1 MMNMGGK
8 KTQKK
13 TMQGASAQQVSF
25 SKRRS
30 GLFKKA
36 GELCT
41 ICAVETDNIIFS
53 PGGKV
58 FSCGHHSVEDVIN
71 MLGHRG
77 KPDAVSILEAEAH
90 QERVLCDLKKQYS
103 DLLEQLEAEKKR
115 GEKLEQMKKEGQ
127 VSSWFVTP
135 IEELSFEEL
144 KIQHA
149 AMAELRG
156 KVLKNMAERLAQGSA
171 PSVAANSGGASD
183 FPVSKPKAAP

>member
-1 MMNMGGK
+1 MNMGCK

-13 TMQGASAQQVSF
+13 PMQGANARQVSF

-41 ICAVETDNIIFS
+41 ICAVETDDIIFS
-53 PGGKV
+53 PGAKL
-58 FSCGHHSVEDVIN
+58 FYSGHDSVEDVII

-77 KPDAVSILEAEAH
+77 KPDAATILEAEAH
-90 QERVLCDLKKQYS
+90 QERVLRDLEKQYS

-115 GEKLEQMKKEGQ
+115 GEELEQLKKEGQ

-135 IEELSFEEL
+135 VEELSYEEL

-149 AMAELRG
+149 AMEKLRG
-156 KVLKNMAERLAQGSA
+156 KVLKTMAERLAQGSA

-183 FPVSKPKAAP
+183 FPVSNPKAAP